1 MKTLFFQNKLFFICC
16 SVFWIVAGIYLLTH
30 GKGDFSLYLN
40 KHHSATADL
49 FFRYATWMGDGIT
62 ITIICLLLLFVKFR
76 YVIITSIISILSSFL
91 VNIVKNIA
99 HQPRPVEYFKTEHL
113 NFVQGVEL
121 FHWHSF
127 PSGHTAAAFAMFCLF
142 GFFVRN
148 KLWSVLFFLL
158 ALSVAISRVY
168 IFQHF
173 LVDVYFGSMFGV
185 INAIWIYLVL
195 GKMGF
200 LKKGWAERS
209 VFHLKGNSE
218 Y

>member
-1 MKTLFFQNKLFFICC
+1 MKTLISQNKLFFICC
-16 SVFWIVAGIYLLTH
+16 SVFWILAGIYLAMH

-40 KHHSATADL
+40 EHHSPSADL

-62 ITIICLLLLFVKFR
+62 IAIICMLLLFVKFR
-76 YVIITSIISILSSFL
+76 YAIITSIISLISAFL

-99 HQPRPVEYFKTEHL
+99 HQPRPSEYFKGMDL
-113 NFVQGVEL
+113 NYVNGVDL

-127 PSGHTAAAFAMFCLF
+127 PSGHTAAAFAMFCVF

-148 KLWSVLFFLL
+148 KLWSLLFFFL

-173 LVDVYFGSMFGV
+173 LVDVYFGSIFGV
-185 INAIWIYLVL
+185 VNAVWIYLVL

-200 LKKGWAERS
+200 LKKGWVERS
-209 VFHLKGNSE
+209 VIQLR
-218 Y
+218 

>member
-1 MKTLFFQNKLFFICC
+1 MKTLISQNKLFFICC
-16 SVFWIVAGIYLLTH
+16 SLFWVIAGIYLAMH

-40 KHHSATADL
+40 DHHSSGADL

-62 ITIICLLLLFVKFR
+62 ISIICILLLFVKFR
-76 YVIITSIISILSSFL
+76 YALIVSIISMLNAFI

-113 NFVQGVEL
+113 NYVDGVEL

-127 PSGHTAAAFAMFCLF
+127 PSGHTAAAFAMFCVF

-173 LVDVYFGSMFGV
+173 LIDVYFGSMFGV
-185 INAIWIYLVL
+185 INAVWIYQINSKSKYMKKAWVEKSLVR
-195 GKMGF
+195 
-200 LKKGWAERS
+200 W
-209 VFHLKGNSE
+209 
-218 Y
+218 